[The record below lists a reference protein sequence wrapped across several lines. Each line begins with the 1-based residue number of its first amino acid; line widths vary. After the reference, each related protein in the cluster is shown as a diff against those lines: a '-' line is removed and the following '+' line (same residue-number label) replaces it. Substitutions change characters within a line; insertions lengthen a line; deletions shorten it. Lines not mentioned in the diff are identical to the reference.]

1 MVAISLYR
9 GNLHRVPD
17 GSRRWLM
24 PNPKIS
30 LKDFKSLLL
39 RRSKSLSRLRTII
52 TTSNPNSSR
61 SPNPSPNS
69 PPKAQTE
76 APAVDGS
83 ILPVQ
88 PEAIK
93 VSENEEGPSRQDKD
107 HKESELVGPSF
118 KKPEAGTD
126 SFVDSKIKV
135 PEKVLESVNGGATST
150 KNQIVLI
157 RDKGDLSSEKEK
169 RRQEVEDK
177 LQVLNGK
184 KHNLV
189 LVLKQILNA
198 EEELKRQSSM
208 QGTAMRPSVTLQADG
223 TNDTGSI
230 GKHGAP
236 RISSEANL
244 GDDVEGVAADD
255 IPNHN
260 IPSRHMLRTS
270 SMSPSSE
277 SPLRR
282 TPTVQQNA
290 VPHPSRAGLGTTAS
304 PSRFALSGHQTN
316 PVNPPSVSASGASY
330 IASSPSPAASGGT
343 SVFRDARQTS
353 PWN

>member
-1 MVAISLYR
+1 MAISLYR

-17 GSRRWLM
+17 VTRRWLM

-39 RRSKSLSRLRTII
+39 RRSKALSLLH
-52 TTSNPNSSR
+52 TTTTSSNPNP
-61 SPNPSPNS
+61 SPNPNPNS
-69 PPKAQTE
+69 PPKAYTD
-76 APAVDGS
+76 APTVNGS
-83 ILPVQ
+83 ILCVQ
-88 PEAIK
+88 SEAIK
-93 VSENEEGPSRQDKD
+93 VSENGEGPSRKDED
-107 HKESELVGPSF
+107 HKESEPFGPF
-118 KKPEAGTD
+118 L
-126 SFVDSKIKV
+126 DSKTKL
-135 PEKVLESVNGGATST
+135 PEKASEPVDGGATSME
-150 KNQIVLI
+150 NQIVPI
-157 RDKGDLSSEKEK
+157 RDKEDLSSDKEK
-169 RRQEVEDK
+169 RRREVEDK
-177 LQVLNGK
+177 LQILNAK

-198 EEELKRQSSM
+198 EEELKRQSSI
-208 QGTAMRPSVTLQADG
+208 QGTAMRPSVPLQADG
-223 TNDTGSI
+223 TNDTGSM

-255 IPNHN
+255 LANHS
-260 IPSRHMLRTS
+260 IHSRHMLRTS
-270 SMSPSSE
+270 SMSPSSD

-290 VPHPSRAGLGTTAS
+290 VSHLPRANLGTTAS

-316 PVNPPSVSASGASY
+316 PVNPPSVSVSGISY

-343 SVFRDARQTS
+343 SVFKDARQPS
-353 PWN
+353 PWS